1 MNLKLINLYR
11 KKQQEI
17 NLAVNQMNNR
27 ILKDIIALVL
37 ALFVVSA
44 PVLVLINL
52 LIFIDY
58 LKLIVY
64 GLILCLV
71 IFFIFYN
78 KFFYDQIDDI
88 KKTYIV
94 YLPKCLILLIGLTII
109 YFISWIWW

>member
-1 MNLKLINLYR
+1 MNLKLINLY
-11 KKQQEI
+11 KNKQQEI

-78 KFFYDQIDDI
+78 KFFYDQIDGI

>member
-1 MNLKLINLYR
+1 MNWKLINLYNN
-11 KKQQEI
+11 KQQEI
-17 NLAVNQMNNR
+17 NLAVNKMEKR
-27 ILKDIIALVL
+27 ILKEIIALVL

-71 IFFIFYN
+71 IFFILYN
-78 KFFYDQIDDI
+78 KFFYDQIDV

-94 YLPKCLILLIGLTII
+94 YLTRCSILLIVLTIV

>member
-1 MNLKLINLYR
+1 MNLKLINLY
-11 KKQQEI
+11 KEKQQEI

-27 ILKDIIALVL
+27 ILKDIIALFF

-44 PVLVLINL
+44 PILVLINL

-64 GLILCLV
+64 GIILCLV
-71 IFFIFYN
+71 IFFICYN

>member
-52 LIFIDY
+52 IIIIDY

>member
-1 MNLKLINLYR
+1 MNLKLINLY
-11 KKQQEI
+11 KEKQQEI
-17 NLAVNQMNNR
+17 NAAVNEMEKR
-27 ILKDIIALVL
+27 ALKNVLALVL

-44 PVLVLINL
+44 PILVLVNL

-58 LKLIVY
+58 LRLIVY

-71 IFFIFYN
+71 IFFLFYN
-78 KFFYDQIDDI
+78 KFFYDQLENV

-94 YLPKCLILLIGLTII
+94 YLPNCLILLVALTII